1 MTTALA
7 ATFVRNLKLF
17 NAKER
22 DHLMRFAYLG
32 ETCDYT
38 EGATFLS
45 KAFDDALRAAAKVPE
60 SAKCVFAG
68 MDYHLDWVFA
78 ALWLASHRP
87 GWPDENGER
96 VSEPMGKHE
105 ALENIKD
112 LYTDFR
118 PLTGSQEDIDLLVVY
133 SHEGKWFV
141 LFIEAKGSASFD
153 NVQLARKV
161 IRLNRILDESGLGP
175 EATQVLEFRLILTA
189 PAQKK
194 IEDTSWSKLA
204 DSLPNPK
211 PGEKDKFK
219 KMRECLKQAHE
230 NGPISQFQFMPLG
243 FPATTYAIERVR
255 EDGLGAFTHWTLRLR
270 K

>member
-1 MTTALA
+1 VTTAVA
-7 ATFVRNLKLF
+7 AAFVGNLKLF

-32 ETCDYT
+32 QTCDYP
-38 EGATFLS
+38 EGTTFLS
-45 KAFDDALRAAAKVPE
+45 EAFDDALRVVANVPE
-60 SAKCVFAG
+60 SATCVFAG

-96 VSEPMGKHE
+96 VSEPMDEYE
-105 ALENIKD
+105 AEGGIKD

-133 SHEGKWFV
+133 AHEGKWFV

-161 IRLNRILDESGLGP
+161 IRLNHILDESRMGP

-194 IEDTSWSKLA
+194 IEDISWSKLA
-204 DSLPNPK
+204 DGLPNPK
-211 PGEKDKFK
+211 PGDKDKFE
-219 KMRECLKQAHE
+219 KMRGCLKRAHE
-230 NGPISQFQFMPLG
+230 KGPIKQFQFMPLG
-243 FPATTYAIERVR
+243 VPATTYAIERVR
-255 EDGLGAFTHWTLRLR
+255 EDGLGAFTHWTLRKR